1 MQTKDIPQDHSK
13 LLNVTKEI
21 CYAIDEN
28 GKYTTTLSSG
38 WEIKTE
44 ALNVA
49 WADISN
55 RMVDAKQQVLAGK
68 CSPIVYFMEWKLMDL
83 AILASYTGFWQWQI
97 KRHMKAEVFKK
108 LPEKTIKKYATVFE
122 VTPAQLQNMT
132 LNES

>member
-1 MQTKDIPQDHSK
+1 MQAKDIPQDKSK

-28 GKYTTTLSSG
+28 GQYTTALSSG

-49 WADISN
+49 WADIN
-55 RMVDAKQQVLAGK
+55 HRMAVAKQEVLAGK

-83 AILASYTGFWQWQI
+83 AILASYTGLWQWQI
-97 KRHMKAEVFKK
+97 KRHMKAKVFNK
-108 LPEKTIKKYATVFE
+108 LPEKTIQKYATVFE
-122 VTPAQLQNMT
+122 VTTAQLKNMT
-132 LNES
+132 VNEG